1 MKYYVYEVE
10 FAQISNIILLF
21 NSSWKMISE
30 SSVCVG
36 KGGRKDVY
44 HQHEPDNLDSYKHT
58 KYTYNKII
66 YNQ

>member
-30 SSVCVG
+30 S
-36 KGGRKDVY
+36 
-44 HQHEPDNLDSYKHT
+44 QHEPDNLDS
-58 KYTYNKII
+58 
-66 YNQ
+66 